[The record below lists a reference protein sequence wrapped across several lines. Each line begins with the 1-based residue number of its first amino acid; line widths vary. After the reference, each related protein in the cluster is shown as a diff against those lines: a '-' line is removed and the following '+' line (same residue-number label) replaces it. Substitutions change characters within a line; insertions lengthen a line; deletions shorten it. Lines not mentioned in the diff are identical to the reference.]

1 MNEETNLEFDG
12 FLFGNGLSINLL
24 SQINSFIDDEKKY
37 LLNFDKFIKNFFDNA
52 LSEREERLIF
62 NFFYKKKTIENIKY
76 FEKLKIVIKNYYSKR
91 DGNIEYWF
99 GRDMFENNDYDFSSL
114 KNFMPPL
121 YNIWNFLLT
130 NYLEYMKLNK
140 KIQIYNESISNK
152 LTTNAL
158 VFTTNFDTFFES
170 LFPQHLHGYFITNCS
185 DVNNLVFSHINDK
198 KFYWKI
204 LWGWNGL
211 GKYNQLLQMQK
222 YQNYNKYYN
231 LDFFNDKKIT
241 INNFLIYGLSFQRV
255 GYIDLLPAKGITPK
269 HFKKGELVDDHIL
282 FRIAQMQ
289 ETGNIKNLHIAYY
302 NIQDLVHY
310 KKIVDLYNLKH
321 ISFINSSTLEF
332 KI

>member
-1 MNEETNLEFDG
+1 
-12 FLFGNGLSINLL
+12 
-24 SQINSFIDDEKKY
+24 
-37 LLNFDKFIKNFFDNA
+37 
-52 LSEREERLIF
+52 
-62 NFFYKKKTIENIKY
+62 
-76 FEKLKIVIKNYYSKR
+76 
-91 DGNIEYWF
+91 
-99 GRDMFENNDYDFSSL
+99 
-114 KNFMPPL
+114 
-121 YNIWNFLLT
+121 
-130 NYLEYMKLNK
+130 MKLNK

-158 VFTTNFDTFFES
+158 VFTTNFDTFFEP

-204 LWGWNGL
+204 LWEWNGL

-255 GYIDLLPAKGITPK
+255 GYIDLLPAKGITLK

-302 NIQDLVHY
+302 NNQDLVHY

>member
-1 MNEETNLEFDG
+1 
-12 FLFGNGLSINLL
+12 
-24 SQINSFIDDEKKY
+24 
-37 LLNFDKFIKNFFDNA
+37 
-52 LSEREERLIF
+52 
-62 NFFYKKKTIENIKY
+62 
-76 FEKLKIVIKNYYSKR
+76 
-91 DGNIEYWF
+91 
-99 GRDMFENNDYDFSSL
+99 
-114 KNFMPPL
+114 
-121 YNIWNFLLT
+121 
-130 NYLEYMKLNK
+130 MKLNK

-204 LWGWNGL
+204 LWEWNGL

-255 GYIDLLPAKGITPK
+255 GYIDLLPSKGITPK
-269 HFKKGELVDDHIL
+269 PFKKGELVDDHIL

-302 NIQDLVHY
+302 NNQDLVHY